1 MRNKLGPITF
11 GKAEEMIFLGREITT
26 EKNYSESVAKEIDDE
41 IRGFIAKAHDAAKKI
56 IISRRKILEKI
67 AKTLMEK
74 ETLEQEEFAN
84 IIKSFHLK
92 LVVIK

>member
-1 MRNKLGPITF
+1 
-11 GKAEEMIFLGREITT
+11 MIFLGREIAH

-41 IRGFIAKAHDAAKKI
+41 VRGFIKKAREAAKKI
-56 IISRRKILEKI
+56 IVSRKKVLEKI

-84 IIKSFHLK
+84 IIKGFHLK
-92 LVVIK
+92 LIAIK